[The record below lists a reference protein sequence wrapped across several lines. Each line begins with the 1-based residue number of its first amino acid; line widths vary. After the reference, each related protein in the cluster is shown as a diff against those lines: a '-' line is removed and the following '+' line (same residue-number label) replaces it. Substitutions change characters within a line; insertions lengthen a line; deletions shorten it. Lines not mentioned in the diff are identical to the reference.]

1 MNKWI
6 KKTNYNYTSKFKG
19 NTDREKYVKKIEE
32 EPENQYGM
40 AVFKALNWEKLSKE
54 SISAKTERS
63 IEFRKYVYAILND
76 IDTNNLGEFSKI
88 VILSGQGE
96 TLNFF
101 SRLGRALDIA
111 IIHLY
116 SKKETLD
123 KLDISDLEKLNNS
136 FKELWSIKTVVS
148 KMLSQ
153 LLLDYQ
159 NDNNLIKT
167 DNGKLIS
174 YVITLFDQIK
184 EKTIEAEELADKI
197 ISI

>member
-1 MNKWI
+1 
-6 KKTNYNYTSKFKG
+6 
-19 NTDREKYVKKIEE
+19 
-32 EPENQYGM
+32 M